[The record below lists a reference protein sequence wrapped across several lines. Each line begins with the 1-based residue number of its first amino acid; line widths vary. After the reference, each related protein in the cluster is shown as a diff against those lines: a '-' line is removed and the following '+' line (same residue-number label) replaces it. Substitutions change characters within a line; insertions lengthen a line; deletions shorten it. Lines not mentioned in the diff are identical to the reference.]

1 MHVLE
6 FLIELQNAEVSVT
19 LLKSNSTTDNLH
31 ATLKLLKTSKGNTCG
46 GVSFW
51 NSYRWVGWTAR
62 IF

>member
-6 FLIELQNAEVSVT
+6 FSIELQNAEVSVT
-19 LLKSNSTTDNLH
+19 LLKSNSTADALH
-31 ATLKLLKTSKGNTCG
+31 AAWKLLKTSKGNICG

-51 NSYRWVGWTAR
+51 NSYRWVDWTAE